1 MKTRMDATHKS
12 STPALDS
19 DKQKVM
25 TPPFLSRLI
34 ALARALFT
42 HPELIGWSCL
52 VLALLFLFIRLGLS
66 DDITLSIW
74 INSDTLY
81 PVNVFTDVLQ
91 DGYSLSGWKFS
102 IAPCWFPDLM
112 GVGFFWFVT
121 RNIIMSTLLGGFV
134 QIGLIV
140 GAFHII
146 GKAVGTRN
154 IHTQDAFLLAS
165 GALITI
171 YVALTPGARL
181 YMFFLPQTH
190 VGSMVC
196 VLYGWGMALWFLH
209 QELAGAKVSAWL
221 MTAYGILCLLAGMSN
236 LLFFAHML
244 VPVTA
249 TVAFLIFFGIMT
261 IRQCWKPLTSGWV
274 AAAIG
279 ALLNR
284 ILFRVTDV
292 SAQSEVSQDRV
303 LTSLDV
309 FMRGFVAQVHSGEII
324 HLSAI
329 VWSGV
334 CVAYI
339 AWLLRRVVIGGRS
352 SLSRSQISL
361 LTFFLISVISAICS
375 VAAIVLGGS
384 NGLSVFKD
392 YGWSTHYL
400 HQVFFLPLFGFPA
413 VLAWALSYLRS
424 DRVGRIVSWAIITGV
439 LALVLARLAPSQ
451 WPTTPIYA
459 YRPPLVRFMDEVAP
473 AKKLRYGYAGYWQ
486 ARLITL
492 LSRSGVRSYA
502 VNGDMTPFLWVSNE
516 EWYRQLQKDGGAPP
530 KVDFVILDDPAFKLT
545 REVAVQKFGAP
556 LSELQTPLSELQ
568 TPLSE
573 LQTQG
578 TRILI
583 YAKPR

>member
-1 MKTRMDATHKS
+1 MKHIIDAAHKS
-12 STPALDS
+12 SDAVYRTSRALFS
-19 DKQKVM
+19 HVWKALRQGA
-25 TPPFLSRLI
+25 SREAVYRTL
-34 ALARALFT
+34 RTLFT
-42 HPELIGWSCL
+42 HPELIGWSSL

-66 DDITLSIW
+66 DDATLDIW
-74 INSDTLY
+74 FNSDYLY
-81 PVNVFTDVLQ
+81 PVNLFTDVLQ
-91 DGYSLSGWKFS
+91 DGYSLSGWKFT
-102 IAPCWFPDLM
+102 IAPYWIPDLVD
-112 GVGFFWFVT
+112 VGIFWLLT
-121 RNIIMSTLLGGFV
+121 RNVIMSTLLGGSV
-134 QIGLIV
+134 NIVLIV
-140 GAFHII
+140 GAFRII

-165 GALITI
+165 GALITL
-171 YVALTPGARL
+171 YVALSPRVNYPNL
-181 YMFFLPQTH
+181 FMLFLPTSH

-249 TVAFLIFFGIMT
+249 AVAILIFFGIMT
-261 IRQCWKPLTSGWV
+261 IRQCWKPLTWGWV

-279 ALLNR
+279 ALLNP
-284 ILFRVTDV
+284 ILFRVTPV
-292 SAQSEVSQDRV
+292 SAQSEVSQDRL

-309 FMRGFVAQVHSGEII
+309 FMRGFVANVLSGDVL

-339 AWLLRRVVIGGRS
+339 AWRLRRVVIGGRS
-352 SLSRSQISL
+352 SLSRSQITL
-361 LTFFLISVISAICS
+361 LTFFLVSVISAIGS

-384 NGLSVFKD
+384 AGLSVFKD
-392 YGWSTHYL
+392 YIWSTHYL

-413 VLAWALSYLRS
+413 VLAWALSYLSS
-424 DRVGRIVSWAIITGV
+424 DRVGRIVSWAITSGA

-473 AKKLRYGYAGYWQ
+473 AKGLRYGYAGFWE
-486 ARLITL
+486 ARMITL
-492 LSRSGVRSYA
+492 LSRSGVRAYA
-502 VNGDMTPFLWVSNE
+502 VDASMNPLLWISNE
-516 EWYRQLQKDGGAPP
+516 EWYRQLQNDGGAPP
-530 KVDFVILDDPAFKLT
+530 KVDFVILDDPVWKLS
-545 REVAVQKFGAP
+545 REAAVQKFG
-556 LSELQTPLSELQ
+556 E
-568 TPLSE
+568 PLSE

-583 YAKPR
+583 YAKSR

>member
-1 MKTRMDATHKS
+1 MDVAHKS
-12 STPALDS
+12 SAPAVDS

-34 ALARALFT
+34 ALARTSDVGIAHRTLRTLFT

-66 DDITLSIW
+66 DDFTLGLW
-74 INSDTLY
+74 ISSDTLY
-81 PVNVFTDVLQ
+81 PVNVFTDVLK

-102 IAPCWFPDLM
+102 VAPCWFPDLI
-112 GVGFFWFVT
+112 GVGFFWLVT

-154 IHTQDAFLLAS
+154 IHTQDAFLLAG
-165 GALITI
+165 GALITL
-171 YVALTPGARL
+171 YVALSPAVSFPRL
-181 YMFFLPQTH
+181 YMFFQPQSH

-196 VLYGWGMALWFLH
+196 VLYGWGMTLWFLH

-236 LLFFAHML
+236 ILFFAHML

-249 TVAFLIFFGIMT
+249 TMAFLIFFGIMT
-261 IRQCWKPLTSGWV
+261 IRQCWKPLTLGWV

-292 SAQSEVSQDRV
+292 SAQSTVSQDRV

-309 FMRGFVAQVHSGEII
+309 FMRGLVAAVLRGDII

-339 AWLLRRVVIGGRS
+339 AWSLRRVVIGGHS
-352 SLSRSQISL
+352 SLSRSQISM
-361 LTFFLISVISAICS
+361 LTFFLVSVISAICS

-384 NGLSVFKD
+384 DSLSVFKD
-392 YGWSTHYL
+392 YMWSTHYL
-400 HQVFFLPLFGFPA
+400 HQVFLLPLFGFPA
-413 VLAWALSYLRS
+413 VLAWALSCLRN
-424 DRVGRIVSWAIITGV
+424 DRVGRIVSWAITTGA
-439 LALVLARLAPSQ
+439 LALVLAHIVPSQ
-451 WPTTPIYA
+451 WPATPIYA
-459 YRPPLVRFMDEVAP
+459 YRPPLARFMDEVAP
-473 AKKLRYGYAGYWQ
+473 TKRLRYGYAGYWQ
-486 ARLITL
+486 ARPITL

-502 VNGDMTPFLWVSNE
+502 VDESMNPFLWVSNE
-516 EWYRQLQKDGGAPP
+516 EWYRQLQNDGGAPP
-530 KVDFVILDDPAFKLT
+530 KVDFVILDDPAFKLS
-545 REVAVQKFGAP
+545 REAAVQKFG
-556 LSELQTPLSELQ
+556 E
-568 TPLSE
+568 PLSE

-583 YAKPR
+583 YAEE

>member
-1 MKTRMDATHKS
+1 MKTRMDAAHKS
-12 STPALDS
+12 SAPAVDS

-34 ALARALFT
+34 ALARTLFT

-66 DDITLSIW
+66 DDSTLIGIW

-102 IAPCWFPDLM
+102 IAPCWFPDVM
-112 GVGFFWFVT
+112 GVGFFWLVT
-121 RNIIMSTLLGGFV
+121 RNIVMSTLLGGFV

-140 GAFHII
+140 GAFRII

-165 GALITI
+165 GALITL
-171 YVALTPGARL
+171 YVALSPAVSFPRL
-181 YMFFLPQTH
+181 YMLFLPQSH

-196 VLYGWGMALWFLH
+196 VLYGWGLILWFLH

-236 LLFFAHML
+236 VLFFAHML
-244 VPVTA
+244 VPMTA

-261 IRQCWKPLTSGWV
+261 IRQCWKPLTWGWV

-292 SAQSEVSQDRV
+292 SAQSSVSQESI

-309 FMRGFVAQVHSGEII
+309 FMRGFVAKALSDDII

-329 VWSGV
+329 VWIGV

-339 AWLLRRVVIGGRS
+339 AWCLRRVVIGERS

-361 LTFFLISVISAICS
+361 LTFFLVSVISAICS

-384 NGLSVFKD
+384 DSLSLFKD
-392 YGWSTHYL
+392 YMWFDT
-400 HQVFFLPLFGFPA
+400 
-413 VLAWALSYLRS
+413 LSAS
-424 DRVGRIVSWAIITGV
+424 GIFI
-439 LALVLARLAPSQ
+439 
-451 WPTTPIYA
+451 TPIRFSSSIGLGA
-459 YRPPLVRFMDEVAP
+459 ELSEERPRWPNCQLGDHNWHPCARFGAHCAKSMARNADICLSASAGAFHGRGSAHEEVTVR
-473 AKKLRYGYAGYWQ
+473 LRWLLAG
-486 ARLITL
+486 A
-492 LSRSGVRSYA
+492 A
-502 VNGDMTPFLWVSNE
+502 DN
-516 EWYRQLQKDGGAPP
+516 
-530 KVDFVILDDPAFKLT
+530 
-545 REVAVQKFGAP
+545 VAVAFRGSQ
-556 LSELQTPLSELQ
+556 LCC
-568 TPLSE
+568 
-573 LQTQG
+573 
-578 TRILI
+578 
-583 YAKPR
+583 